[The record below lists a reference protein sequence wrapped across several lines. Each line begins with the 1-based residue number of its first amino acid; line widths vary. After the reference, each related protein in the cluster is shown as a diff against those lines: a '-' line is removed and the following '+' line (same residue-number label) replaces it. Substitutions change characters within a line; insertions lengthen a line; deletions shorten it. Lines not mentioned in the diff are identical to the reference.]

1 MRHQSSHSHVDTAT
15 NGKLVEECGEIV
27 ADRSLADAHPLCDFL
42 VKPAEC
48 SVPQHFT
55 LAGGELVYYREPPR
69 SGTRGNTELRTNMLE
84 PMQNSTPIVQSP
96 RCSLVPSSG

>member
-55 LAGGELVYYREPPR
+55 LAGESWSIIESRREAAHA
-69 SGTRGNTELRTNMLE
+69 E
-84 PMQNSTPIVQSP
+84 I
-96 RCSLVPSSG
+96 PS